1 MINKKGFIRTIEALI
16 AIVLLLG
23 LIVFIYSGNAKKL
36 LNTPEVVDKASSFII
51 NEFLNKPEFRTCF
64 LNAQTQAF
72 CKDGLSVSIPQKDTD
87 CKPIIINFIEKSIPP
102 GYNYECEICP
112 GSKSCTTIT
121 APKDV
126 SIYPK
131 SGFIYTITSPRVVRL
146 YLYSIKK

>member
-23 LIVFIYSGNAKKL
+23 LIAFIYSGNAKKL

-72 CKDGLSVSIPQKDTD
+72 CKDGLSTQNSPND
-87 CKPIIINFIEKSIPP
+87 CKTTILEFIQKSIPP
-102 GYNYECEICP
+102 GYIYECEICS

-131 SGFIYTITSPRVVRL
+131 SGFIYTSTSPRVIRL